1 MNLKELKQWYTFT
14 DVNVKNYFDRIL
26 RTTIHT
32 NESETE
38 TDALLLDWSR
48 VDVKATELNE
58 RKQRPEYFRPCAASK
73 KQMHQLICFWHVQ
86 ILNA

>member
-38 TDALLLDWSR
+38 TDAPLLDWSR
-48 VDVKATELNE
+48 VDVKTT
-58 RKQRPEYFRPCAASK
+58 
-73 KQMHQLICFWHVQ
+73 
-86 ILNA
+86 